1 MWDRYAEPLVAPLLL
16 RLGLA
21 AIFIY
26 HGQQLV
32 SQAWGTAWGP
42 SEMPVPVQALV
53 AWGELLGGIA
63 MLLGFLTRV
72 AAVGLAIIMLGAIAT
87 VHWPHGF
94 SAQHGGWEYNFLVI
108 IVCAALVLR
117 GGGSASA
124 DRLLGRRRR
133 TWVDRAMW
141 WRRR

>member
-1 MWDRYAEPLVAPLLL
+1 MWERYAERLLAPLLL

-32 SQAWGTAWGP
+32 SHAWGTAWNP
-42 SEMPVPVQALV
+42 QLPVPVQALV
-53 AWGELLGGIA
+53 AWGQLLGGIA

-72 AAVGLAIIMLGAIAT
+72 AAVGLAIIMVGAIAT

-94 SAQHGGWEYNFLVI
+94 DIQQHGWEYNYLIILV
-108 IVCAALVLR
+108 CGALLLW
-117 GGGSASA
+117 GGGAASV
-124 DRLLGRRRR
+124 DRVLWPRRR

-141 WRRR
+141 WRRT